1 MTCIV
6 KVAVPLPPA
15 LVAVTVYDVD
25 EETAPGVPPTAPVE
39 LLNVSPAGS
48 AGEID
53 HDATA
58 PPVDVGVTV
67 LIETPLTS
75 VNELV
80 L

>member
-1 MTCIV
+1 MV
-6 KVAVPLPPA
+6 RVAVPLPPA
-15 LVAVTVYDVD
+15 FVAVTVYDVD

-39 LLNVSPAGS
+39 LLKVNPAGS

-53 HDATA
+53 HDATV
-58 PPVDVGVTV
+58 PPLDVGVTV